1 MKKPNA
7 PIILSKEKKEH
18 YVILGE
24 FLKSHPEIQSK
35 KLHQGGFQ
43 IDTSTVPKELEQ
55 EFLEKVTFN
64 EK

>member
-1 MKKPNA
+1 MKKPNV
-7 PIILSKEKKEH
+7 PIILSKEKKEF
-18 YVILGE
+18 YLQLGNW
-24 FLKSHPEIQSK
+24 LKLHPEIQSK
-35 KLHQGGFQ
+35 KLHLGGFQ